1 MNVREFNTLQKRL
14 NILGEDEIEALYG
27 RPRFTHEERIEY
39 FSLSPTERSV
49 LAQLHS
55 IKSQLC
61 FVLQLGY
68 FKARHQFFTFSL
80 HEVAEDAKYVQ
91 AQYFPSHQVADLTIA
106 KVTRIKQQGM
116 ILELLNYRYCDTQE
130 RQTLQAKARQAAR
143 IGRI

>member
-68 FKARHQFFTFSL
+68 FKARPQFFIFSL
-80 HEVAEDAKYVQ
+80 HEVAEDRV
-91 AQYFPSHQVADLTIA
+91 PP
-106 KVTRIKQQGM
+106 R
-116 ILELLNYRYCDTQE
+116 LL
-130 RQTLQAKARQAAR
+130 
-143 IGRI
+143 